1 MPNLNIN
8 HSQIE
13 SIRTK
18 LRAANIDFAN
28 THPGVSH
35 KRQPIHSFYGG
46 AQLYQWDAIKKISE
60 NALQCMKDFAA
71 TPADLANALS
81 DHENLALWE
90 KVHARVLHKLKTE
103 AVEDLRIDFED
114 GYGNRP
120 DAEEDAH
127 AESTALDAAKGMKEN
142 LLPPFIGIRIKPF
155 NEELITRSLR
165 TIDIFI
171 STLVKAT
178 NGKLPSGFIVTL
190 PKITIL
196 EQSEMMRDALEN
208 LEKNLGLPNLSLKYE
223 IMVETPQSVINKNGI
238 MPLRS
243 FVEAGKG
250 RCIAVHFGTYDYTAG
265 SNITAHEQRMDNPV
279 CDFAKHVMQV
289 TLSGLPI
296 FISDGATN
304 IMPIGSRDVVHR
316 AWKISYNHINHSLV
330 SGFYQG
336 WDLHPN
342 QLPIRYA
349 TLYAFFL
356 RGLAPATARLK
367 TFIEKAAKATLLG
380 DVFDDA
386 ATGQGLLNFFLRGM
400 SCGAITKEEAL
411 STGLTIQEI
420 ESRSFLKI
428 LEGRKIINIKR

>member
-142 LLPPFIGIRIKPF
+142 LLPPFISIRIKPF

-171 STLVKAT
+171 SILLIGVPTFLLCCSWKLRKASVSPVANFNLSSLLV
-178 NGKLPSGFIVTL
+178 
-190 PKITIL
+190 
-196 EQSEMMRDALEN
+196 
-208 LEKNLGLPNLSLKYE
+208 NLSLYKKS
-223 IMVETPQSVINKNGI
+223 IKGTMA
-238 MPLRS
+238 MP
-243 FVEAGKG
+243 VK
-250 RCIAVHFGTYDYTAG
+250 
-265 SNITAHEQRMDNPV
+265 
-279 CDFAKHVMQV
+279 
-289 TLSGLPI
+289 
-296 FISDGATN
+296 TN
-304 IMPIGSRDVVHR
+304 
-316 AWKISYNHINHSLV
+316 
-330 SGFYQG
+330 
-336 WDLHPN
+336 
-342 QLPIRYA
+342 
-349 TLYAFFL
+349 
-356 RGLAPATARLK
+356 
-367 TFIEKAAKATLLG
+367 E
-380 DVFDDA
+380 
-386 ATGQGLLNFFLRGM
+386 
-400 SCGAITKEEAL
+400 
-411 STGLTIQEI
+411 
-420 ESRSFLKI
+420 
-428 LEGRKIINIKR
+428 NIKMPK